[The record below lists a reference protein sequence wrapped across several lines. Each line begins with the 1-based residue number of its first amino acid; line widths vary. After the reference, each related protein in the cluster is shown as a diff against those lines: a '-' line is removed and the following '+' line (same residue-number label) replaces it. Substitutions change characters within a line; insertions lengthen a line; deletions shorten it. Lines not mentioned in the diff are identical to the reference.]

1 MRQHRE
7 TGGPV
12 TVVVATRNRREE
24 LHRTLRMLGRLRPR
38 PPVVVVDN
46 ASTDGTADS
55 VRDLFPE
62 VQVVTLA
69 RNVGAAAR
77 NVGVSL
83 ARTPYAAFCDDDSWW
98 EPGALER
105 AADAFDAHPR
115 LGLVAASVRVGA
127 EGRPDPLN
135 EQLARG
141 LGTVPG
147 LPGPRVL
154 GFMACAAV
162 VRVAA
167 FEEVGGFNPLLF
179 FAGEET
185 LLALD
190 LAAAGWEPCHLPEV
204 WACHHP
210 SVLRPPGPWRRRL
223 EQRNAVLTMWLRRPV
238 PRALAA
244 TADLARRAPSDVPAR
259 AALADVLRALP
270 RVLAARRRLPPSVEG
285 DLRVLEAR

>member
-1 MRQHRE
+1 VRQHRE

-115 LGLVAASVRVGA
+115 LGLVAASVRVGE

-210 SVLRPPGPWRRRL
+210 SVRRPPGPWRRRL

-244 TADLARRAPSDVPAR
+244 TADLARRARADAPAR

-285 DLRVLEAR
+285 DLRVLEAG

>member
-1 MRQHRE
+1 MKQNRE
-7 TGGPV
+7 TAGRV
-12 TVVVATRNRREE
+12 TVVIATRNRREE
-24 LHRTLRMLGRLRPR
+24 LHRTLRRLARLRPR

-46 ASTDGTADS
+46 ASTDDTAES
-55 VRDLFPE
+55 VRALFPE
-62 VQVVTLA
+62 TQVVSLA
-69 RNVGAAAR
+69 RNIGSAAR
-77 NVGVSL
+77 NIGVSL

-115 LGLVAASVRVGA
+115 LGLVAASVSVGEDA
-127 EGRPDPLN
+127 RPDPIN
-135 EQLARG
+135 AQLADG

-154 GFMACAAV
+154 GFMACASV

-204 WACHHP
+204 WAHHHP
-210 SVLRPPGPWRRRL
+210 STQRPPGPWRRRL
-223 EQRNAVLTMWLRRPV
+223 EERNAVLTMWLRRPWA
-238 PRALAA
+238 RALGA
-244 TADLARRAPSDVPAR
+244 TAGLARRGLRDAPAR
-259 AALADVLRALP
+259 QALGDVLRGMP
-270 RVLAARRRLPPSVEG
+270 RVLAARHRLPPSVEN
-285 DLRVLEAR
+285 DMRVLETR